1 MNSEL
6 FDIIEKKKL
15 DIVSESIEKA
25 HGLPNEC
32 YSNGAYLQIER
43 KKIFEE
49 IERRAIDLSI
59 EKVRVKLSES
69 LSGKDYDKQL
79 DTSMKSVEKGLKQVY
94 S

>member
-1 MNSEL
+1 MRIAKNKHTFENFYKTAKML
-6 FDIIEKKKL
+6 K
-15 DIVSESIEKA
+15 
-25 HGLPNEC
+25 
-32 YSNGAYLQIER
+32 R
-43 KKIFEE
+43 KIFEE

-69 LSGKDYDKQL
+69 LSDKDYDKQL